1 MSTNNSSTEE
11 AQRILNAL
19 NKLNPDSV
27 LRYFSFMYLE
37 IGVEP
42 FLLWLNSLVEEAG
55 CVFNALADAG
65 RFEETERIP
74 EWLNDYIQEREVVFT
89 DDDRMASGTGSSVPD
104 ENSVVPPVKDEE
116 PVFAPGISVPSK
128 HFVKPDV

>member
-1 MSTNNSSTEE
+1 MSTNNSSAEE
-11 AQRILNAL
+11 AQRILNTL
-19 NKLNPDSV
+19 NKLNPHRV

-42 FLLWLNSLVEEAG
+42 FLLWFNSLVEEVG
-55 CVFNALADAG
+55 RVFNALADAG

-74 EWLNDYIQEREVVFT
+74 EWLKDYIQEREVVFT
-89 DDDRMASGTGSSVPD
+89 DDDPMAFGYGSSVPD

-116 PVFAPGISVPSK
+116 HVFAPGISVPSK
-128 HFVKPDV
+128 HFAKPDV

>member
-1 MSTNNSSTEE
+1 MSTNNSSAEE

-19 NKLNPDSV
+19 NKLNPDRV

-55 CVFNALADAG
+55 RVFNALADAG
-65 RFEETERIP
+65 RFEETKRIP
-74 EWLNDYIQEREVVFT
+74 EWLKDYIQEREVVFT
-89 DDDRMASGTGSSVPD
+89 DDDPMASGSCSS
-104 ENSVVPPVKDEE
+104 NSVVPPVKDEE
-116 PVFAPGISVPSK
+116 PVFVPGISVPSK